1 MVLSP
6 SHPKSYTRWHRRP
19 KRITLAVQTSLYQA
33 QTCVHTHT
41 HRRVHT
47 KRLPPQTPTDTQP
60 HPSISVRM
68 AGREPRVGG
77 DARGLTVTQPH
88 AMKHS
93 PDHHHPTHRSTWN
106 PQTHAHSVT
115 AHTRTP
121 PAPAPNTGTGLSTHM
136 QYSILVETWAHIP
149 QPSVSRVIL
158 PNRECLE
165 MYLLGTREGVSQAI
179 GGWKPEKLYRSP
191 HYNEQSSPRYQ
202 RC

>member
-1 MVLSP
+1 MSREVTFSLECRGEAQIIQVDPGKYQLRCSHLAGEFVLGP

-60 HPSISVRM
+60 HPSISMRM

-93 PDHHHPTHRSTWN
+93 PDHHHPTLRSTWN
-106 PQTHAHSVT
+106 PQTHAHSDT

-136 QYSILVETWAHIP
+136 Q
-149 QPSVSRVIL
+149 
-158 PNRECLE
+158 
-165 MYLLGTREGVSQAI
+165 
-179 GGWKPEKLYRSP
+179 
-191 HYNEQSSPRYQ
+191 
-202 RC
+202 